1 MARDLSYFMQS
12 VFLPASEPQRS
23 DVWQPPVDVYQT
35 RDGWLIKADLAGVNP
50 QDVVVEL
57 HNRCIA
63 IHGQRRDT
71 SIEEGC
77 CCYRMEISYSRFERV
92 IELPDDLSRSCIAT
106 EFQHGMLLIR
116 IRNTSNR

>member
-1 MARDLSYFMQS
+1 MARDLSYYMQS
-12 VFLPASEPQRS
+12 VFLPAAGPQRS

-50 QDVVVEL
+50 DEVTVEL
-57 HNRCIA
+57 HNRRIT

-71 SIEEGC
+71 YIEEGC
-77 CCYRMEISYSRFERV
+77 CCYRMEISYNRFERT
-92 IELPDDLSRSCIAT
+92 IELPHDIVSDRVDT

-116 IRNTSNR
+116 IRNTGNR